1 MRNGFSA
8 IGAIID
14 DKAVAGF
21 IETGLAG
28 YALGCNE
35 EMGKD

>member
-1 MRNGFSA
+1 MRNSFSA

-14 DKAVAGF
+14 DKAVTGF
-21 IETGLAG
+21 IEAGLAG

-35 EMGKD
+35 KVGKD